1 MLVPQEHFDVAFC
14 MFDLDGDGTVDK
26 QEFAHVIEN
35 FLNTVTLKETGRMP
49 AISVEG
55 TIECTG
61 ANAAGVPL
69 TD

>member
-1 MLVPQEHFDVAFC
+1 

-55 TIECTG
+55 TYYVR
-61 ANAAGVPL
+61 AFPAVL
-69 TD
+69 MV

>member
-1 MLVPQEHFDVAFC
+1 MVVPQEHFDVAFC

-55 TIECTG
+55 TDKCT
-61 ANAAGVPL
+61 AVNCCWPPHV
-69 TD
+69 